1 MDMLRYI
8 LSVAWK
14 EIQLL
19 LKDRAGL
26 GMMFL
31 LPILLASLIAA
42 PNLMFAE
49 EQAEAAILLD
59 VGLVNQDA
67 GTFGSEVAKAIQ
79 EIKQLE
85 VEVFNS
91 VADAEDRVAKG
102 QATAAIVIPA
112 DFSQSID
119 AYAPTAIEVI
129 VDPAEPESSS
139 IVAGIMNQVVAEVTI
154 WGEVQYGIRSV
165 MEQSG
170 LLADASAQER
180 RALEAQ
186 NLGVIMT
193 RLNEMRRDPLIA
205 VVSEDLAGAE
215 SDANWAVKYLAY
227 VFPAF
232 TVMFIF
238 FIVAIA
244 ATSLLKER
252 ETGVLRRL
260 AAAPIP
266 SIAVIAGKMLAY
278 MALAC
283 LQVVVL
289 FGVARAAFSV
299 PMGQSPAALVVLTLV
314 TALVASA
321 LGMLLGTV
329 AKSSSQAESLGNV
342 LGFVLAGVG
351 GAIPMGPTTM
361 FFRSSGIVGILSRL
375 TPHGNAVDAF
385 NRVMAEGASL
395 AQVLPQVGIL
405 LAMGI
410 VAAGIA
416 ASRFRFQ
423 S

>member
-1 MDMLRYI
+1 MDMLRFI

-14 EIQLL
+14 EVQLIV
-19 LKDRAGL
+19 KDRGAL
-26 GMMFL
+26 ASMFL

-42 PNLMFAE
+42 PNVMFARE
-49 EQAEAAILLD
+49 EAEAAILLD
-59 VGLVNQDA
+59 VCLVNQDA
-67 GTFGSEVAKAIQ
+67 GGFGTEVAKAIQ
-79 EIKQLE
+79 EIKQLN
-85 VEVFNS
+85 VETYDS
-91 VADAEDRVAKG
+91 LADAERRVAKG

-139 IVAGIMNQVVAEVTI
+139 IVSGIMNQVVAEVTI

-165 MEQSG
+165 VEQSG
-170 LLADASAQER
+170 LLADVAPQER

-186 NLGVIMT
+186 RLGVIMT
-193 RLNEMRRDPLIA
+193 RLNEMRRNPLIA

-215 SDANWAVKYLAY
+215 SDPNWVVKYLAY

-238 FIVAIA
+238 FIVGGSAV
-244 ATSLLKER
+244 SLLTER

-266 SIAVIAGKMLAY
+266 RSAVIVGKMLAY

-289 FGVARAAFSV
+289 FSIARAAFGV
-299 PMGQSPAALVVLTLV
+299 PLGQSPGALVVLTLV
-314 TALVASA
+314 VALVATA

-329 AKSSSQAESLGNV
+329 AKTSKQADSLGNV

-351 GAIPMGPTTM
+351 GAIPVGPAAM
-361 FFRSSGIVGILSRL
+361 FFRAGGLMGILARL
-375 TPHGNAVDAF
+375 TPHGNAVDAY

-395 AQVLPQVGIL
+395 GQVLPQVGIL

-410 VAAGIA
+410 VFFGIA
-416 ASRFRFQ
+416 VSRFRFE
-423 S
+423 

>member
-1 MDMLRYI
+1 MDMLRYT

-14 EIQLL
+14 EAQVLM
-19 LKDRAGL
+19 KDRGAL
-26 GMMFL
+26 AVLFL

-42 PNLMFAE
+42 PNVMFAE
-49 EQAEAAILLD
+49 EQSESAILLN
-59 VGLVNQDA
+59 VCLVNQDP
-67 GTFGSEVAKAIQ
+67 GNFGAEVAKAIQ
-79 EIKQLE
+79 EIKQLK
-85 VEVFNS
+85 VETFDQ
-91 VADAEDRVAKG
+91 VADAEGRVAKG
-102 QATAAIVIPA
+102 QATAAIVIPR
-112 DFSQSID
+112 DFSASIE
-119 AYAPTAIEVI
+119 AYAPTSIEVI

-139 IVAGIMNQVVAEVTI
+139 IVSGIMNQVVAEVTI

-165 MEQSG
+165 LEQSG
-170 LLADASAQER
+170 LLAEASPQER

-193 RLNEMRRDPLIA
+193 RLNEMRRSPLIA

-215 SDANWAVKYLAY
+215 SDPNWVLKFLAY

-238 FIVAIA
+238 FIVGISAN
-244 ATSLLKER
+244 SLLKER

-266 SIAVIAGKMLAY
+266 RTAVIMGKMLAY

-289 FGVARAAFSV
+289 LGLGRAAFGV
-299 PMGQSPAALVVLTLV
+299 PLGQSPDALVVLTLV
-314 TALVASA
+314 TALVATS
-321 LGMLLGTV
+321 LGMLLGTL
-329 AKSSSQAESLGNV
+329 AKTSRQAENLGNLV
-342 LGFVLAGVG
+342 GFVVAGVG
-351 GAIPMGPTTM
+351 GSIPIGPTTM
-361 FFRSSGIVGILSRL
+361 FFRAGGLMGILARL

-395 AQVLPQVGIL
+395 GQVLPQVGIL

-410 VAAGIA
+410 VFFGIA
-416 ASRFRFQ
+416 VSRFRFQ

>member
-1 MDMLRYI
+1 MDMLRFI

-14 EIQLL
+14 EIQLIV
-19 LKDRAGL
+19 KDRGAL
-26 GMMFL
+26 AVMFL

-42 PNLMFAE
+42 PNVMFAE
-49 EQAEAAILLD
+49 EQSESAILLD
-59 VGLVNQDA
+59 VCLVNQDPGGF
-67 GTFGSEVAKAIQ
+67 GTEVAKAIQ
-79 EIKQLE
+79 EIKQLN
-85 VEVFNS
+85 VETFDS
-91 VADAEDRVAKG
+91 VADAEDRVARG

-112 DFSQSID
+112 NFSASID
-119 AYAPTAIEVI
+119 AYTPTAIEVV

-139 IVAGIMNQVVAEVTI
+139 IVSGIMNQVVAEVTI
-154 WGEVQYGIRSV
+154 WGEVQYGVRSV
-165 MEQSG
+165 LDQSG
-170 LLADASAQER
+170 LLANATPQER

-193 RLNEMRRDPLIA
+193 RLNEMRRNPLIA

-215 SDANWAVKYLAY
+215 SDPNWVLKYLAY

-238 FIVAIA
+238 FIVQIS
-244 ATSLLKER
+244 ATSLLQER

-266 SIAVIAGKMLAY
+266 HAAVIVGKMLAY
-278 MALAC
+278 MVLAC

-289 FGVARAAFSV
+289 LGLARAAFGV
-299 PMGQSPAALVVLTLV
+299 PLGQSPLALVVLTLV
-314 TALVASA
+314 TALVATA

-329 AKSSSQAESLGNV
+329 AKSSKQAESLGY
-342 LGFVLAGVG
+342 LLSFVLAGVG
-351 GAIPMGPTTM
+351 GSIPVGPTTM
-361 FFRSSGIVGILSRL
+361 FFRASGIMGILARL

-395 AQVLPQVGIL
+395 GQVLPQVGIL

-410 VAAGIA
+410 VFFGIA
-416 ASRFRFQ
+416 VSRFRFQ

>member
-14 EIQLL
+14 EMQLL
-19 LKDRAGL
+19 LKDRGGL
-26 GMMFL
+26 AVMFL
-31 LPILLASLIAA
+31 LPILLSSLIAA
-42 PNLMFAE
+42 PNLMFAG
-49 EQAEAAILLD
+49 EQAEAAILLH
-59 VGLVNQDA
+59 VGLVNQDS

-79 EIKQLE
+79 EIQQLE
-85 VEVFNS
+85 VEVFDS
-91 VADAEDRVAKG
+91 VADAEGRVAKG

-165 MEQSG
+165 LEQSG
-170 LLADASAQER
+170 LLAEASPQER

-205 VVSEDLAGAE
+205 VVSEDREGAE
-215 SDANWAVKYLAY
+215 SDRNWAVNYLAY

-238 FIVAIA
+238 FIVAIS

-266 SIAVIAGKMLAY
+266 GIAVIAGKMLAY

-289 FGVARAAFSV
+289 FGIARAAFGM

-314 TALVASA
+314 TALVATA

-329 AKSSSQAESLGNV
+329 AKSTSQAENLGYV
-342 LGFVLAGVG
+342 LGFVLAGIG
-351 GAIPMGPTTM
+351 GAIPIGPTTM

-410 VAAGIA
+410 VSAGIA

>member
-1 MDMLRYI
+1 MDMLRFI

-14 EIQLL
+14 EIQLIV
-19 LKDRAGL
+19 KDRGAL
-26 GMMFL
+26 AVMFL

-42 PNLMFAE
+42 PNVMFAE
-49 EQAEAAILLD
+49 EQSESAILLD
-59 VGLVNQDA
+59 VCLVNQDPGSF
-67 GTFGSEVAKAIQ
+67 GTEVAKAVQ
-79 EIKQLE
+79 EIKQLSIE
-85 VEVFNS
+85 TFDN
-91 VADAEDRVAKG
+91 VAGAEDRVARG

-112 DFSQSID
+112 NFSASID
-119 AYAPTAIEVI
+119 AYTPTSIEVI

-139 IVAGIMNQVVAEVTI
+139 IVSGIMNQVVAEVTI

-165 MEQSG
+165 LEQSD
-170 LLADASAQER
+170 LLADATPQER
-180 RALEAQ
+180 RAMEAQ

-193 RLNEMRRDPLIA
+193 RLNEMRRNPLIA

-215 SDANWAVKYLAY
+215 SDPNWVLKYLAY

-238 FIVAIA
+238 FIVQIS
-244 ATSLLKER
+244 ATSLLQER

-266 SIAVIAGKMLAY
+266 HAAVIIGKMLAY
-278 MALAC
+278 MVVAC

-289 FGVARAAFSV
+289 LGLARAAFGV
-299 PMGQSPAALVVLTLV
+299 PLGESPLALVVLTLV
-314 TALVASA
+314 TALVATA

-329 AKSSSQAESLGNV
+329 AKSSKQAETLGY
-342 LGFVLAGVG
+342 LLSFVMAGVG
-351 GAIPMGPTTM
+351 GSIPIGPTTM
-361 FFRSSGIVGILSRL
+361 FFRAGGLMGILARL
-375 TPHGNAVDAF
+375 TPHGHAVDAF
-385 NRVMAEGASL
+385 NRIMAEGASL
-395 AQVLPQVGIL
+395 TQVLPQVGIL

-410 VAAGIA
+410 VFFGIA
-416 ASRFRFQ
+416 VSRFKFQ

>member
-1 MDMLRYI
+1 MDMLRYT

-14 EIQLL
+14 EIQIIVR
-19 LKDRAGL
+19 DRGWLAVL
-26 GMMFL
+26 FL

-42 PNLMFAE
+42 PNIIFAE
-49 EQAEAAILLD
+49 PEAESAILLD
-59 VGLVNQDA
+59 VCLVNRDSGSF
-67 GTFGSEVAKAIQ
+67 GTEMAKAIQ
-79 EIKQLE
+79 EIEQLN
-85 VEVFNS
+85 VDTFDS
-91 VADAEDRVAKG
+91 VADAEGRVAKG

-119 AYAPTAIEVI
+119 AYAPTVIEVI

-139 IVAGIMNQVVAEVTI
+139 IVAGIMNQVVAEFTI

-165 MEQSG
+165 LEQSG
-170 LLADASAQER
+170 LLAEASPQER

-193 RLNEMRRDPLIA
+193 RLNEMRRNPLIA

-215 SDANWAVKYLAY
+215 NEPSSMLKYLAY

-238 FIVAIA
+238 FIVAMA
-244 ATSLLKER
+244 AQSLLKER

-266 SIAVIAGKMLAY
+266 RAAVIVGKMLAY

-289 FGVARAAFSV
+289 LGVASAAFGV
-299 PMGQSPAALVVLTLV
+299 PLGQSPGALVVLTLV
-314 TALVASA
+314 TALVATA
-321 LGMLLGTV
+321 LGMLLGAV
-329 AKSSSQAESLGNV
+329 AKNASQADSLGY
-342 LGFVLAGVG
+342 LLAFVLAGVG
-351 GAIPMGPTTM
+351 GSIPVGPTTM
-361 FFRSSGIVGILSRL
+361 FFRASGIMGILARL

-395 AQVLPQVGIL
+395 GQVLPQVGIL

-410 VAAGIA
+410 VFLGIA
-416 ASRFRFQ
+416 VSRFRFQ